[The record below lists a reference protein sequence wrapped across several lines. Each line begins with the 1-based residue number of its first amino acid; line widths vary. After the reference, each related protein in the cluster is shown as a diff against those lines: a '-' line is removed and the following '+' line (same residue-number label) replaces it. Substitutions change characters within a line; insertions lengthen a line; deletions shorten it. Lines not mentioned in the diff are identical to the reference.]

1 MSSAV
6 AALSP
11 MRRRADVVLGVL
23 MAWHI
28 LLALS
33 LIVGPPI
40 VLSSLAAPDLIAV
53 VLAIVALLVGVLSAL
68 AAVFIARRDH
78 LGRTLSLTVNYLLCL
93 GSALA
98 LAHLLGVFMGLD
110 DLADAMARGIPYL
123 LLLLV
128 IIGYFISTVEVRER
142 PVPAARR
149 ALGRVVMIS
158 GGVGFL
164 LTAGALS
171 ALASLP
177 SKYVVGG
184 WLPFALTLVMLIAG
198 YMLWRM
204 SRRDCAQ
211 MLGAKNVHSERLSGW
226 LFLSPNLLGFLLFFA
241 GPLLFSLYVSFT
253 NWDSFNQRDW
263 VGLDNYARVFNLSVG
278 LLATPDQ
285 PLRDVMDVGR
295 YDELLRFSAFGQ
307 GILIGAEDKRFWIA
321 LRNTLVFGLLAVPLS
336 VLPALLLAALLNSQ
350 LPGMRFYRTLYFIP
364 SVAAV
369 VGVALIWQWMY
380 NSQVGWINFFI
391 TSAVNFL
398 NALLGT
404 EIRDPQIRWLAD
416 SDYALLAVV
425 IMSAWQW
432 VGFNT
437 VLFLA
442 GLQTIPREL
451 YEAAT
456 VDGANA
462 RQQFFNVTLPMLA
475 PTTLYVLVTTTIQA
489 LQVFDQVFIVSNGTG
504 GPGTATL
511 TMTLNLYQNGF
522 QSFRQGYA
530 SALAWVL
537 FIVIFVFTLV
547 QFRRQRRASGAYD
560 E

>member
-1 MSSAV
+1 V
-6 AALSP
+6 YK
-11 MRRRADVVLGVL
+11 RQ
-23 MAWHI
+23 
-28 LLALS
+28 
-33 LIVGPPI
+33 
-40 VLSSLAAPDLIAV
+40 
-53 VLAIVALLVGVLSAL
+53 
-68 AAVFIARRDH
+68 
-78 LGRTLSLTVNYLLCL
+78 LSLTVNYLLCL
-93 GSALA
+93 GTALA

-128 IIGYFISTVEVRER
+128 VIGYFISTVEVRER
-142 PVPAARR
+142 PVPMARR
-149 ALGRVVMIS
+149 ALGRVIMIS
-158 GGVGFL
+158 GGAGFL

-177 SKYVVGG
+177 GKYVAGG
-184 WLPFALTLVMLIAG
+184 WLPLALTMVMLIAG

-204 SRRDCAQ
+204 SRLDCAQ
-211 MLGAKNVHSERLSGW
+211 ALGAKNVHSERLNGW
-226 LFLSPNLLGFLLFFA
+226 LFLSPNLLGFILFFA

-263 VGLDNYARVFNLSVG
+263 VGLANYARVFNLSVS

-285 PLRDVMDVGR
+285 PLREVMDVGR
-295 YDELLRFSAFGQ
+295 YDELLRFSIFGQ

-321 LRNTLVFGLLAVPLS
+321 LRNTLVFCLLAVPLS

-404 EIRDPQIRWLAD
+404 NIRDPQIRWLAD
-416 SDYALLAVV
+416 SDYALLSVV

-456 VDGANA
+456 VDGANS